1 MGTTTTTATPT
12 ATKMSTSIHLP
23 RRASLANS
31 LVRLVLLLSAQI
43 PTLASY
49 PLSGRSRRDLLNV
62 WDDEGHDGHGVEG
75 DTDEPQFWVYLGVS
89 VFLVVLGGVF
99 AGLTLGLMGQDEI
112 YLQVIAQSGEDKEQR
127 HARQVLRLLTRG
139 KHWVLVT
146 LLLGNV
152 ITNETLPIVLDR
164 SLGGGWPAVLS
175 STVLIVIFGE
185 IIPQSVCVRY
195 GLSIGAYLSPFVLFL
210 MYIMF
215 PVAYPTAMLLDWI
228 LGEDHGTTYKKA
240 GLKTLVTLH
249 KTLGEHPAERLN
261 QDEVTIITAVL
272 DLKDKPVGIVM
283 TPMQDVFTMSA
294 DMVLDEKMMDMILRK
309 GYSRI
314 PIHAPGEPTNFV
326 GMLLVKILIT
336 YDPEDAMK
344 VADFPLATLPETA
357 PETSCLDIVNF
368 FQEGKSHMVLV
379 SENPGENYGALGVI
393 TLEDVIEELIGEEI
407 VDESDVYV
415 DVHKAIRRMNPGPIT
430 RRVYGANLPSDSGRN
445 SQVDDIIA
453 SMDSQKVAGE
463 LDKILPGEVGERPPI
478 TGGLRRASTS
488 IIADEQS
495 PRRGSR
501 ASMTHAVLRKLSTGS
516 GIPES
521 LKESLKHLGPSN
533 PAAAPRQTGLKT
545 IKIKNVHTNEG
556 DSPTALRERRTIS
569 FREEMLKGKGSSN
582 TVSRPD
588 LTQSQSTSSMKV
600 PEREVQRSPSPITS
614 YKKARSGSL
623 KERPKEVGGIRKV
636 IVEALDGDEEAEAEL
651 AAAAVAASSP
661 SPPANGK
668 KDDEDPDEP
677 CFGCTSH
684 KPNSHATDRPTS
696 RSIYVPYRSLRCKDA
711 MTQLQFLPEL
721 LLAVLFSIQA
731 SFTHPGVLSPDKEKL
746 GDDELRAIVKRT
758 QTSSEAREVLAFS
771 ARVWAA
777 MTETLRSGC
786 DELSGCEHHFDSPA
800 ATPTAAGVTNASSG
814 GGNSGGA
821 VVSAAAVS
829 AAGVGAGVG
838 TSAAGAAAGAAAAA
852 ASGGG
857 SSNGNGTVTTTGRK
871 ANGVGE
877 QTCTCKDRR
886 DKMYLLPKVW
896 ELVILGRNL
905 LATKEKGQDLAA
917 ESKFEEEVRRLC
929 EICVKHAEKE
939 SYHKVLITCL
949 QFLNNLISGNEK
961 RKMSLWMHL
970 FVPGSTRLL
979 EAAKR
984 KAVKQYQANSKDP
997 SSSPSSS
1004 ADPKKKPPVDL
1015 ISFAKDI
1022 HQEVL
1027 KAPQA
1032 SSPGSQA
1039 KLSFVTMLPTILSAK
1054 EMLPLLL
1061 IIHGSITDIDGTD
1074 PARQLMRCKMML
1086 AAEAGIG
1093 LMAGLLMFVD
1103 AWHEIDDHIYF
1114 ELILEIMETILH
1126 NGLIT
1131 YLFETLKEYVDCRNY
1146 QFEGI
1151 HAITPPQAVILR
1163 LLHTIY
1169 APAAL
1174 PTISEPGA
1182 YINYD
1187 GRIEDSV
1194 KYPPPPGLLPPI
1206 VPGEYELPSPS
1217 KIIHGYKPGGGTT
1230 AVPAPPDE
1238 DGDMDPFTAE
1248 FTAALRSDLGPLGG
1262 EEGSSKDRNN
1272 AKGDEEP
1279 AAEDD
1284 AATEVDIDHSEA
1296 TPEIVNFLA
1305 VKVLKGQLG
1314 PAVRDMVTKI
1324 GRATGYC
1331 AGSPFSFDTST
1342 IAPTIPPPPVASAK
1356 AKGAATPADR
1366 VLEIKEIPT
1375 EDGRWITSVAGITIY
1390 DVELHYEG
1398 LIQLLE
1404 LLMLFAEQS
1413 MGRVYLRETRCIDEL
1428 IAILQTMEM
1437 FVPRTTPKD
1446 RATAKKNTF
1455 SPSPY
1460 TAAAVPAS
1468 GFASVGGG
1476 AAAAAPSA
1484 TAVPAGG
1491 AVPVA
1496 AEDEEDSGMECN
1508 DPAEFRWPLIKRTIV
1523 QIIGLLAYR
1532 NKETQDQIRKN
1543 GGLIAIISC
1552 FNIDEEN
1559 PYIPQHATLCVRN
1572 LLEGNAENQRIVWT
1586 LEAREVMNTRD
1597 LEKAGL
1603 QAYVDK
1609 QGKVKVGAAPG
1620 SQGPVQAAAAAAA
1633 ATQAAA
1639 ASASNSNGGAAAAGG
1654 SNNNGGG
1661 SKKKKK
1667 GKK

>member
-1 MGTTTTTATPT
+1 
-12 ATKMSTSIHLP
+12 
-23 RRASLANS
+23 
-31 LVRLVLLLSAQI
+31 
-43 PTLASY
+43 
-49 PLSGRSRRDLLNV
+49 
-62 WDDEGHDGHGVEG
+62 
-75 DTDEPQFWVYLGVS
+75 
-89 VFLVVLGGVF
+89 
-99 AGLTLGLMGQDEI
+99 
-112 YLQVIAQSGEDKEQR
+112 
-127 HARQVLRLLTRG
+127 
-139 KHWVLVT
+139 
-146 LLLGNV
+146 
-152 ITNETLPIVLDR
+152 
-164 SLGGGWPAVLS
+164 
-175 STVLIVIFGE
+175 
-185 IIPQSVCVRY
+185 
-195 GLSIGAYLSPFVLFL
+195 
-210 MYIMF
+210 
-215 PVAYPTAMLLDWI
+215 
-228 LGEDHGTTYKKA
+228 
-240 GLKTLVTLH
+240 
-249 KTLGEHPAERLN
+249 
-261 QDEVTIITAVL
+261 
-272 DLKDKPVGIVM
+272 
-283 TPMQDVFTMSA
+283 
-294 DMVLDEKMMDMILRK
+294 
-309 GYSRI
+309 
-314 PIHAPGEPTNFV
+314 
-326 GMLLVKILIT
+326 
-336 YDPEDAMK
+336 
-344 VADFPLATLPETA
+344 
-357 PETSCLDIVNF
+357 
-368 FQEGKSHMVLV
+368 
-379 SENPGENYGALGVI
+379 
-393 TLEDVIEELIGEEI
+393 
-407 VDESDVYV
+407 
-415 DVHKAIRRMNPGPIT
+415 
-430 RRVYGANLPSDSGRN
+430 
-445 SQVDDIIA
+445 
-453 SMDSQKVAGE
+453 
-463 LDKILPGEVGERPPI
+463 
-478 TGGLRRASTS
+478 
-488 IIADEQS
+488 
-495 PRRGSR
+495 
-501 ASMTHAVLRKLSTGS
+501 
-516 GIPES
+516 
-521 LKESLKHLGPSN
+521 
-533 PAAAPRQTGLKT
+533 
-545 IKIKNVHTNEG
+545 
-556 DSPTALRERRTIS
+556 
-569 FREEMLKGKGSSN
+569 
-582 TVSRPD
+582 
-588 LTQSQSTSSMKV
+588 
-600 PEREVQRSPSPITS
+600 
-614 YKKARSGSL
+614 
-623 KERPKEVGGIRKV
+623 
-636 IVEALDGDEEAEAEL
+636 
-651 AAAAVAASSP
+651 
-661 SPPANGK
+661 
-668 KDDEDPDEP
+668 
-677 CFGCTSH
+677 
-684 KPNSHATDRPTS
+684 
-696 RSIYVPYRSLRCKDA
+696 

-731 SFTHPGVLSPDKEKL
+731 SFTHPGVLSPEKEKL
-746 GDDELRAIVKRT
+746 GEDELRAIVKRT

-786 DELSGCEHHFDSPA
+786 DELSGCEHHFDGGVSPVSGVVNGVGA
-800 ATPTAAGVTNASSG
+800 VMGAGGTVTA
-814 GGNSGGA
+814 GGA
-821 VVSAAAVS
+821 VPVAIAG
-829 AAGVGAGVG
+829 AGVGAGAAAVG
-838 TSAAGAAAGAAAAA
+838 GAAA
-852 ASGGG
+852 
-857 SSNGNGTVTTTGRK
+857 TTTGGGMVVAPTAGSKRA

-984 KAVKQYQANSKDP
+984 KAVKQYQASSKDP
-997 SSSPSSS
+997 SSSSKKTP
-1004 ADPKKKPPVDL
+1004 ADL
-1015 ISFAKDI
+1015 LSFAKDI
-1022 HQEVL
+1022 HQEML
-1027 KAPQA
+1027 KTPPP

-1039 KLSFVTMLPTILSAK
+1039 RLSFVTMLPTILSAK

-1194 KYPPPPGLLPPI
+1194 KYPPPLGPMPPI
-1206 VPGEYELPSPS
+1206 VPGRHTLAPAVRT
-1217 KIIHGYKPGGGTT
+1217 GT
-1230 AVPAPPDE
+1230 PPFTQSGSAAGQEE
-1238 DGDMDPFTAE
+1238 DGEMDSFTAE
-1248 FTAALRSDLGPLGG
+1248 FTAALRSDLGAPG
-1262 EEGSSKDRNN
+1262 EEARAEVAASASKDKNPKR
-1272 AKGDEEP
+1272 GGSPEEQP
-1279 AAEDD
+1279 PEDD
-1284 AATEVDIDHSEA
+1284 AATEVDIDHTEA

-1342 IAPTIPPPPVASAK
+1342 IAPTIPPPAVAGTPKQK
-1356 AKGAATPADR
+1356 AGAVVDR
-1366 VLEIKEIPT
+1366 TLEIKEIPT
-1375 EDGRWITSVAGITIY
+1375 EDGRTITSVAGITIY

-1413 MGRVYLRETRCIDEL
+1413 MGRVYLREARCLDEL
-1428 IAILQTMEM
+1428 IALLQTLEM

-1446 RATAKKNTF
+1446 RANKKGGGSGNFTT
-1455 SPSPY
+1455 SPY
-1460 TAAAVPAS
+1460 ATAAA
-1468 GFASVGGG
+1468 SVATGM
-1476 AAAAAPSA
+1476 APGMA
-1484 TAVPAGG
+1484 PGPLVGD
-1491 AVPVA
+1491 
-1496 AEDEEDSGMECN
+1496 EDDDGGMECN
-1508 DPAEFRWPLIKRTIV
+1508 DPVEFRWPLIKRTIV

-1532 NKETQDQIRKN
+1532 NKETQDEIRKN

-1620 SQGPVQAAAAAAA
+1620 GQGPAAAVAAAVSGGGGGGGGSSA
-1633 ATQAAA
+1633 GGG
-1639 ASASNSNGGAAAAGG
+1639 ASASNGG
-1654 SNNNGGG
+1654 NGGG

>member
-1 MGTTTTTATPT
+1 
-12 ATKMSTSIHLP
+12 
-23 RRASLANS
+23 
-31 LVRLVLLLSAQI
+31 
-43 PTLASY
+43 
-49 PLSGRSRRDLLNV
+49 
-62 WDDEGHDGHGVEG
+62 
-75 DTDEPQFWVYLGVS
+75 
-89 VFLVVLGGVF
+89 
-99 AGLTLGLMGQDEI
+99 
-112 YLQVIAQSGEDKEQR
+112 
-127 HARQVLRLLTRG
+127 
-139 KHWVLVT
+139 
-146 LLLGNV
+146 
-152 ITNETLPIVLDR
+152 
-164 SLGGGWPAVLS
+164 
-175 STVLIVIFGE
+175 
-185 IIPQSVCVRY
+185 
-195 GLSIGAYLSPFVLFL
+195 
-210 MYIMF
+210 
-215 PVAYPTAMLLDWI
+215 
-228 LGEDHGTTYKKA
+228 
-240 GLKTLVTLH
+240 
-249 KTLGEHPAERLN
+249 
-261 QDEVTIITAVL
+261 
-272 DLKDKPVGIVM
+272 
-283 TPMQDVFTMSA
+283 
-294 DMVLDEKMMDMILRK
+294 
-309 GYSRI
+309 
-314 PIHAPGEPTNFV
+314 
-326 GMLLVKILIT
+326 
-336 YDPEDAMK
+336 
-344 VADFPLATLPETA
+344 
-357 PETSCLDIVNF
+357 
-368 FQEGKSHMVLV
+368 
-379 SENPGENYGALGVI
+379 
-393 TLEDVIEELIGEEI
+393 
-407 VDESDVYV
+407 
-415 DVHKAIRRMNPGPIT
+415 
-430 RRVYGANLPSDSGRN
+430 
-445 SQVDDIIA
+445 
-453 SMDSQKVAGE
+453 
-463 LDKILPGEVGERPPI
+463 
-478 TGGLRRASTS
+478 
-488 IIADEQS
+488 
-495 PRRGSR
+495 
-501 ASMTHAVLRKLSTGS
+501 
-516 GIPES
+516 
-521 LKESLKHLGPSN
+521 
-533 PAAAPRQTGLKT
+533 
-545 IKIKNVHTNEG
+545 
-556 DSPTALRERRTIS
+556 
-569 FREEMLKGKGSSN
+569 
-582 TVSRPD
+582 
-588 LTQSQSTSSMKV
+588 
-600 PEREVQRSPSPITS
+600 
-614 YKKARSGSL
+614 
-623 KERPKEVGGIRKV
+623 
-636 IVEALDGDEEAEAEL
+636 
-651 AAAAVAASSP
+651 
-661 SPPANGK
+661 
-668 KDDEDPDEP
+668 
-677 CFGCTSH
+677 
-684 KPNSHATDRPTS
+684 
-696 RSIYVPYRSLRCKDA
+696 
-711 MTQLQFLPEL
+711 MTQLQYLPEL

-786 DELSGCEHHFDSPA
+786 DELSGCEHHFDSQSPN
-800 ATPTAAGVTNASSG
+800 AAGASNG
-814 GGNSGGA
+814 GVP
-821 VVSAAAVS
+821 VVSAAAMS

-852 ASGGG
+852 ANGGG
-857 SSNGNGTVTTTGRK
+857 SNGTTGRK

-984 KAVKQYQANSKDP
+984 KAVKQYQTNPKDP
-997 SSSPSSS
+997 SSSPSS
-1004 ADPKKKPPVDL
+1004 ADSKKKSPADL

-1022 HQEVL
+1022 HQEML
-1027 KAPQA
+1027 KTPQA
-1032 SSPGSQA
+1032 ATPGSQA

-1146 QFEGI
+1146 QFEGV

-1206 VPGEYELPSPS
+1206 VPGEYGLPSPS
-1217 KIIHGYKPGGGTT
+1217 KIIHGYKPAGHDTPS
-1230 AVPAPPDE
+1230 AVPAPPD
-1238 DGDMDPFTAE
+1238 DDVDPFTAE
-1248 FTAALRSDLGPLGG
+1248 FTAALRSDLGPV
-1262 EEGSSKDRNN
+1262 
-1272 AKGDEEP
+1272 GDEAGAGKDKNHTKADGEP
-1279 AAEDD
+1279 AEDD

-1314 PAVRDMVTKI
+1314 PAVRDMVTRI

-1331 AGSPFSFDTST
+1331 AGSPFSFDTSS
-1342 IAPTIPPPPVASAK
+1342 IAPTIPPPPVAPGKQQK
-1356 AKGAATPADR
+1356 AGTATTAATPATPATATTATPTATPADPT
-1366 VLEIKEIPT
+1366 LEVKQIPC
-1375 EDGRWITSVAGITIY
+1375 EDGRTVTSVAGITIY

-1404 LLMLFAEQS
+1404 LLMLFAEQN

-1428 IAILQTMEM
+1428 VALLQTIEM
-1437 FVPRTTPKD
+1437 FVPRTTPKE
-1446 RATAKKNTF
+1446 R
-1455 SPSPY
+1455 
-1460 TAAAVPAS
+1460 AS
-1468 GFASVGGG
+1468 GKRSVFHSAPYVLTPLASSNNANGGG
-1476 AAAAAPSA
+1476 A
-1484 TAVPAGG
+1484 
-1491 AVPVA
+1491 
-1496 AEDEEDSGMECN
+1496 EEEDAGMECN

-1559 PYIPQHATLCVRN
+1559 PYIPQHATLTVRN
-1572 LLEGNAENQRIVWT
+1572 LLEANAENQRIVWT

-1620 SQGPVQAAAAAAA
+1620 SQGPVQAAA
-1633 ATQAAA
+1633 TAA
-1639 ASASNSNGGAAAAGG
+1639 ASSSNGGGSGSAAGG
-1654 SNNNGGG
+1654 GNSGGGGG